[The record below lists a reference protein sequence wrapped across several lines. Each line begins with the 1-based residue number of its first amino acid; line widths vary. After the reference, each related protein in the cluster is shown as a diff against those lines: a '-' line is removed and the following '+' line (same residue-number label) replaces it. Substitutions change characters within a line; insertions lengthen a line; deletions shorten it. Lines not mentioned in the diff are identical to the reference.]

1 MSSRSVAIRAGLIR
15 SALIGIPVWLLAL
28 LWASLRGGSG
38 ERVATVALINVVIV
52 VGIQLFAG
60 NSGVMSFGHVSFAA
74 MGAYGVAIL
83 AAPTLLKK
91 ARIPD
96 APFGLATVQVDPW
109 LGGLVAVGV
118 VVLIAVLVGLAVMRL
133 SGTAAT
139 IVTLALL
146 VVTNSVLN
154 AWTQLTGGAEAF
166 YGIPTTTTLN
176 IAAVVMFVA
185 IAVAG
190 AFRSSAA
197 GLQLQASREDE
208 LVASAMG
215 INVASVR
222 LLAFV
227 LSAMIVGAGG
237 VLLALFLGA
246 ITPKDFY
253 LSLTFT
259 TIAMLVLGG
268 KRSVTGAVAG
278 VVFVTLGDELFR
290 WLGDGPRVAGVDL
303 PQLPGV
309 TNLFLGLVILFG
321 MIVRPAGFFGDHEID
336 HLIIPR
342 LRRKREGRQSEQS
355 AAPAPLAGRAGGTVL
370 HAEQL
375 EKQFGGV
382 LAVSGVSLDIRSGEI
397 VGLIGPNGAG
407 KTTVLNLLSGVLTP
421 TAGRVQIGT
430 DELPTVL
437 HEVARRG
444 ITRTFQNIRLFG
456 ELTVAENVAV
466 STSVALAHRDHER
479 VPDADELLS
488 RFRLAHLAPRRANT
502 LAYGDQRRLEIV
514 RAAALA
520 PDIVLLDE
528 PVAGM
533 NEIESAE
540 LRETI
545 RALRDFLGCGILVVD
560 HDLSFILG
568 LCHRIYVVDAGQL
581 IATGS
586 PDEIRSDPAVISA
599 YIGSARVRHEPL
611 PNNEQA

>member
-1 MSSRSVAIRAGLIR
+1 MNSSKLGVIRAGLIR
-15 SALIGIPVWLLAL
+15 SALIGIPVWLLAQ

-83 AAPTLLKK
+83 AAPALLKK

-96 APFGLATVQVDPW
+96 APFGLAKVNVDPW
-109 LGGLVAVGV
+109 LAGLIAVGV
-118 VVLIAVLVGLAVMRL
+118 VVLIAVFVGLAVMRL

-166 YGIPTTTTLN
+166 YGIPNTTTLN

-208 LVASAMG
+208 LAATAMG
-215 INVASVR
+215 VNVSSVR
-222 LLAFV
+222 LMAFV
-227 LSAMIVGAGG
+227 LSATIVGAGG

-278 VVFVTLGDELFR
+278 VVFVTGGEDLFR
-290 WLGDGPRVAGVDL
+290 WLGDGPRVAGADL
-303 PQLPGV
+303 SLFPGC
-309 TNLFLGLVILFG
+309 TYLFLWLVILFG
-321 MIVRPAGFFGDHEID
+321 MILRPAGFFGDSEID
-336 HLIIPR
+336 HLIPW
-342 LRRKREGRQSEQS
+342 LRHKRAERQQPTAE
-355 AAPAPLAGRAGGTVL
+355 AALAETPGGTVL

-375 EKQFGGV
+375 EMQFGGV
-382 LAVSGVSLDIRSGEI
+382 LAVVDVSLDIRSGEI

-421 TAGRVQIGT
+421 TAGTVQIGT
-430 DELPTVL
+430 DELPRRL
-437 HEVARRG
+437 HQVARRG
-444 ITRTFQNIRLFG
+444 LTRTFQNIRLFG

-466 STSVALAHRDHER
+466 STSVALAHRGHQQ

-502 LAYGDQRRLEIV
+502 LAYCDQRRLEIV

-520 PDIVLLDE
+520 PDFFLRDD

-533 NEIESAE
+533 NES
-540 LRETI
+540 
-545 RALRDFLGCGILVVD
+545 
-560 HDLSFILG
+560 
-568 LCHRIYVVDAGQL
+568 
-581 IATGS
+581 
-586 PDEIRSDPAVISA
+586 
-599 YIGSARVRHEPL
+599 
-611 PNNEQA
+611 

>member
-1 MSSRSVAIRAGLIR
+1 MSSSKLGAIRAGLIR
-15 SALIGIPVWLLAL
+15 SALIGIPVWLLAQ
-28 LWASLRGGSG
+28 LWASLKGGSG

-60 NSGVMSFGHVSFAA
+60 NSGVMSFGHASFAA

-83 AAPTLLKK
+83 AAPALLKK

-96 APFGLATVQVDPW
+96 APFGLAEVNVDPW
-109 LGGLVAVGV
+109 LAGLIAVGV
-118 VVLIAVLVGLAVMRL
+118 VVLIAVFVGLAVMRL

-166 YGIPTTTTLN
+166 YGIPNTTTLN

-208 LVASAMG
+208 LAATAMG

-278 VVFVTLGDELFR
+278 VVFVTVGDELFR
-290 WLGDGPRVAGVDL
+290 WLGDGPRVAGADL

-321 MIVRPAGFFGDHEID
+321 MILRPAGFFGDREID
-336 HLIIPR
+336 HLIPW
-342 LRRKREGRQSEQS
+342 LRHKR
-355 AAPAPLAGRAGGTVL
+355 AARPPARPTAEAAAAETPGGTVL

-375 EKQFGGV
+375 EMQFGGV
-382 LAVSGVSLDIRSGEI
+382 LAVSDVSLDIRSGEI

-421 TAGRVQIGT
+421 TAGTVRIGT
-430 DELPTVL
+430 DELPRRL
-437 HEVARRG
+437 HQVARRG

-466 STSVALAHRDHER
+466 STSVALAHRGHQQ

-520 PDIVLLDE
+520 PDFVLLDE

-545 RALRDFLGCGILVVD
+545 RALHDFLGCGILVVD

-586 PDEIRSDPAVISA
+586 PDEIRNDPAVISA
-599 YIGSARVRHEPL
+599 YIGSARVQHEPL
-611 PNNEQA
+611 PDKEQA

>member
-1 MSSRSVAIRAGLIR
+1 MSSRNAAIRAGLMR

-38 ERVATVALINVVIV
+38 ERVATVALINVVVV

-208 LVASAMG
+208 LAASAMG

-227 LSAMIVGAGG
+227 LSAMIVAAGG

-336 HLIIPR
+336 HLIPR

-355 AAPAPLAGRAGGTVL
+355 AAPAPLAGRVGGTVL

-466 STSVALAHRDHER
+466 STSVALAHRQHQH
-479 VPDADELLS
+479 VPDANQLLS
-488 RFRLAHLAPRRANT
+488 RFGLAHLAPRRANT

-545 RALRDFLGCGILVVD
+545 RALHDFLGCGILVVD

-568 LCHRIYVVDAGQL
+568 LCHRIYVVDAGRL

-586 PDEIRSDPAVISA
+586 PDEVRNDPAVISA
-599 YIGSARVRHEPL
+599 YIGSARVRNETL
-611 PNNEQA
+611 PKNELA

>member
-1 MSSRSVAIRAGLIR
+1 MSSRNAAIRAGLIR

-109 LGGLVAVGV
+109 LGGLLAVGAV
-118 VVLIAVLVGLAVMRL
+118 GLIAVLVGLAVMRL

-208 LVASAMG
+208 LAASAMG

-227 LSAMIVGAGG
+227 LSALIVGAGG

-278 VVFVTLGDELFR
+278 VVV
-290 WLGDGPRVAGVDL
+290 
-303 PQLPGV
+303 
-309 TNLFLGLVILFG
+309 
-321 MIVRPAGFFGDHEID
+321 
-336 HLIIPR
+336 HL
-342 LRRKREGRQSEQS
+342 
-355 AAPAPLAGRAGGTVL
+355 
-370 HAEQL
+370 
-375 EKQFGGV
+375 
-382 LAVSGVSLDIRSGEI
+382 
-397 VGLIGPNGAG
+397 
-407 KTTVLNLLSGVLTP
+407 
-421 TAGRVQIGT
+421 
-430 DELPTVL
+430 
-437 HEVARRG
+437 
-444 ITRTFQNIRLFG
+444 
-456 ELTVAENVAV
+456 
-466 STSVALAHRDHER
+466 
-479 VPDADELLS
+479 
-488 RFRLAHLAPRRANT
+488 
-502 LAYGDQRRLEIV
+502 
-514 RAAALA
+514 
-520 PDIVLLDE
+520 
-528 PVAGM
+528 
-533 NEIESAE
+533 
-540 LRETI
+540 
-545 RALRDFLGCGILVVD
+545 
-560 HDLSFILG
+560 
-568 LCHRIYVVDAGQL
+568 
-581 IATGS
+581 
-586 PDEIRSDPAVISA
+586 
-599 YIGSARVRHEPL
+599 
-611 PNNEQA
+611 